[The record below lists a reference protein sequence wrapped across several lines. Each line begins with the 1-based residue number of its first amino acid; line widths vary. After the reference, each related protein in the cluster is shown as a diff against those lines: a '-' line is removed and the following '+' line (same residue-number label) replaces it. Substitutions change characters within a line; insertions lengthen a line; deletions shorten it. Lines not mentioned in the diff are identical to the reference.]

1 MEKKRGFWAEQWH
14 KYRRKKTIWGIA
26 FDFIFTALLISM
38 LFPASRKI
46 VSATI
51 IRYSMFQPRETEDLI
66 YLKENDYN
74 WYLVD
79 MNGNRHQFSEF
90 KGQAVFLNLWA
101 TWCPP
106 CIAEMPS
113 IQRLYSEYG
122 DKMAFVLASQEEAN
136 IIQAFVESKG
146 YTFPIYN
153 LAGGMPDVLSSRS
166 IPASFLISPEGKVI
180 MKKQGAAKW
189 DGKKV
194 KQILDEMIQ

>member
-1 MEKKRGFWAEQWH
+1 MEKKKGFWAEQWH

-79 MNGNRHQFSEF
+79 MNGNRHPFSEF
-90 KGQAVFLNLWA
+90 KGQPVFLNLWA

-113 IQRLYSEYG
+113 IQRLYDEYG

-136 IIQAFVESKG
+136 TIQAFVKSKG

-153 LAGGMPDVLSSRS
+153 LAGGMPNVLSSRS
-166 IPASFLISPEGKVI
+166 IPASFLISSEGKVI

-194 KQILDEMIQ
+194 KQILDEML